1 MSFEIVGAVYDGAG
15 NAYSQDEYEAMI
27 AEQALNAA
35 GLSLADVG
43 AAMPLS
49 FLRRPGAPA
58 AAPAAQGGNLL
69 RQLMANPALGRALRP
84 PALGN
89 MRQALLP
96 AQPGPIDETP
106 LPIDSGAVIAG
117 GATAVISVNSQI
129 IFRPRRLIIGDSLN
143 SFFTVDD
150 LRVGNVP
157 LGAGVGAIPGEAFSP
172 SSVNPN
178 VRKVTA
184 NPGVAIS
191 ITVTNQDAFG
201 HRFRAV
207 FFGEGSQ
214 PEGCRV

>member
-15 NAYSQDEYEAMI
+15 NAYSQDEYESMI
-27 AEQALNAA
+27 AEEALAAA
-35 GLSLADVG
+35 GLSPADVG
-43 AAMPLS
+43 AMPLS
-49 FLRRPGAPA
+49 FLRGNQRTAPA
-58 AAPAAQGGNLL
+58 QGTNLI
-69 RQLMANPALGRALRP
+69 RSLMANPARANILRTGARMFRP
-84 PALGN
+84 
-89 MRQALLP
+89 QSILP

-129 IFRPRRLIIGDSLN
+129 IFRPRRLIIGNSLAP
-143 SFFTVDD
+143 FFTVDD

-157 LGAGVGAIPGEAFSP
+157 LGAGVGSIPAEAFAP
-172 SSVNPN
+172 DSVNPN

-214 PEGCRV
+214 PEGCRT